1 MTTPTFTPSDIVKFA
16 AAKDAVNISAA
27 FDQLVG
33 QKIVDAIDARKKA
46 VASSM
51 FGQEVEA
58 EDEVEAAADQETEA
72 SADAEQETEETS
84 DEVDST
90 VGSQEQSEQE
100 TEDSNEDAE
109 QHA

>member
-16 AAKDAVNISAA
+16 AAKDAVNISTA

-33 QKIVDAIDARKKA
+33 QKIVDAIDARKQY
-46 VASSM
+46 VASTM
-51 FGQEVEA
+51 FGQE
-58 EDEVEAAADQETEA
+58 DEQEVQA
-72 SADAEQETEETS
+72 SAEEQESEEAS
-84 DEVDST
+84 DEVDDT

-100 TEDSNEDAE
+100 TEGSNEDAE